1 MTRSG
6 EPMIYD
12 PALYWGD
19 REVDPAMTELFG
31 GFSPESY
38 AGYTEIYPL
47 DPGYSSCKNLYN
59 LCQALNHS
67 NLLGGSY
74 AEKADRMIDRLID

>member
-6 EPMIYD
+6 EPVIYD

-19 REVDPAMTELFG
+19 REVDLAMTELFG

-47 DPGYSSCKNLYN
+47 DPGYSSRKNLYN
-59 LCQALNHS
+59 LCQVLNHY
-67 NLLGGSY
+67 NLFGGS
-74 AEKADRMIDRLID
+74 